1 MPIRVTAPPLRG
13 PPVMFALVLLTGCAG
28 VNLSAP
34 GYYAQTTDSA
44 TSGCLRNPACYNTLP
59 GEEAVIPGL
68 SRAVDA
74 ARTATTVAMMLQD
87 ADIKLVEQTLTRCA
101 QQANEQVNKEDEELQ
116 GREPTA
122 EQCRQ
127 VVRREGSTEVTR
139 AMELGARKHKL
150 ALDCVRAAFAER
162 FSDNISVEPT
172 YQRDSSTGLWRWVD
186 PAQVAEWLKLGLKS
200 QLWGSLVPDVVLHA
214 SRNPNQVQGVY
225 DFKFPCPS
233 GKSPSWGRY
242 AKGHPHFPKDQG
254 EMYKKALLGEKGE
267 PSPVTPLGVQR

>member
-1 MPIRVTAPPLRG
+1 MFTRLTAPPRPGLPG
-13 PPVMFALVLLTGCAG
+13 MFALVLLTGCAG
-28 VNLSAP
+28 VNPSTP

-68 SRAVDA
+68 SRAVNA

-87 ADIKLVEQTLTRCA
+87 TELELVEQTLIRCA

-127 VVRREGSTEVTR
+127 VVRREGNTEVTR
-139 AMELGARKHKL
+139 AMELGTRKHKL

-172 YQRDSSTGLWRWVD
+172 YLKDSATKLWRWID

-200 QLWGSLVPDVVLHA
+200 QLWGSLVPDFVLHA
-214 SRNPNQVQGVY
+214 SRNPNQVQRVY

-233 GKSPSWGRY
+233 DNTPRWGKY
-242 AKGHPHFPKDQG
+242 AKGHPHHPKDQKT
-254 EMYKKALLGEKGE
+254 MYKDALLGGDGKPGA
-267 PSPVTPLGVQR
+267 VTIDGIK